1 MPQKAWQKKHF
12 EKLSTKKA
20 FDMKLHLNEL
30 LGIPLTDIAILLK
43 TTRTQLSMFE
53 LGQRDIPTKSK
64 ILLTDILQ
72 FLQEEKDISE
82 NHAAILNEES
92 VQSKIALET
101 LLKRNKYQQFLLDK
115 KYKAVEKK
123 RRKAFTSLK
132 LSEYLEKNVDDS
144 DTFSLDMHRIIRNG
158 AISNL
163 NKTNQTLV
171 TELQIKKEVLQAE
184 EKILLEHLKKEKK

>member
-1 MPQKAWQKKHF
+1 MPQKTWQKKHF

-43 TTRTQLSMFE
+43 TTRAQLSMFE

-115 KYKAVEKK
+115 KYKAAEKK

-163 NKTNQTLV
+163 KKTNQALI

-184 EKILLEHLKKEKK
+184 EKILLEHLKKEK

>member
-1 MPQKAWQKKHF
+1 MPQKTWQKKHF

-43 TTRTQLSMFE
+43 TTRAQLSMFE

-101 LLKRNKYQQFLLDK
+101 LLKRNKYQKFLLDK
-115 KYKAVEKK
+115 KYKAAEKK

-163 NKTNQTLV
+163 KKTNQALI

-184 EKILLEHLKKEKK
+184 EKILLEHLKKEK

>member
-1 MPQKAWQKKHF
+1 
-12 EKLSTKKA
+12 
-20 FDMKLHLNEL
+20 MKLHLNEL

-92 VQSKIALET
+92 VQSKIVLEA
-101 LLKRNKYQQFLLDK
+101 LLKRNKYQQLLLDK
-115 KYKAVEKK
+115 KYKAAEKK

-144 DTFSLDMHRIIRNG
+144 DTFSLDMHRIMRNG